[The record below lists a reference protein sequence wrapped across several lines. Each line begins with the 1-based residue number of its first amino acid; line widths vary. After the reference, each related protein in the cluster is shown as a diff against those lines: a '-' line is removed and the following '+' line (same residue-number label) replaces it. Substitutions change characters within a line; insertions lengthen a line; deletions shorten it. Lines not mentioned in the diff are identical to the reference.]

1 MKLGKIGAFL
11 SSELGKLFVAVP
23 KFERDLLLYVE
34 SSPTESFAAL
44 DCKSSSCVSTGI
56 FLD

>member
-1 MKLGKIGAFL
+1 MGAFL
-11 SSELGKLFVAVP
+11 SSELGKLFVAAP